1 MKDSRFCAGERT
13 GEGGWEVEAAAGV
26 GEAVAVAG
34 AGDGDE
40 ETAAGGDEGGE
51 ARVGV
56 PAACSRVVVVGDSPF
71 PSDEVV
77 E

>member
-1 MKDSRFCAGERT
+1 MKERRFCAGERT
-13 GEGGWEVEAAAGV
+13 GEGGCEVEAAAAGG
-26 GEAVAVAG
+26 GEVEV
-34 AGDGDE
+34 E
-40 ETAAGGDEGGE
+40 VAAGGGDEEGGE